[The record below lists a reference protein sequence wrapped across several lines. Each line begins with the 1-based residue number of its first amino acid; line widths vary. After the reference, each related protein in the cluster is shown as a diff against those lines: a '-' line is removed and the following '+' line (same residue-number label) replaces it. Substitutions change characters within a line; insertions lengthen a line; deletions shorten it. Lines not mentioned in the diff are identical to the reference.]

1 MRRTSTI
8 ASIALLAIS
17 IAIPSSN
24 AAIKSG
30 NVCKKA
36 GITIID
42 SGRKYTCVKQGKK
55 LVWNKV
61 VVAKTPTPTPSPKPK
76 TTPTPK
82 PTPTFIEPVK
92 ATSFSNLI
100 ENSDGLTYWAWKLVQ
115 ERMSN
120 LGKANVEFNI
130 EVGPNTKLNFENPIQ
145 AFQDTANFYSSFEQ
159 VSKYYAIFYDHADV
173 QWAMELDQKYS
184 ANPRQNQVRDN
195 CLIQSKC
202 NGGNAYVDSK
212 LTGFTYIASSPEFSS
227 EKIRGLGVIEAH
239 EYFHTIQFL
248 PIVKSQ
254 QIGNP
259 IVWPPDWVREGSAQ
273 WLSTSMYFKKFE
285 DLINYQKLDSE
296 NDLYRG
302 KISSKEILNV
312 LTINDGVSKNGW
324 LAFSVGAKVME
335 IFVVLKGVDVV
346 LDFYI
351 DGSKGISFET
361 SFEKIFGMSWNS
373 AKPIIAD
380 AISKKYQ

>member
-1 MRRTSTI
+1 M
-8 ASIALLAIS
+8 
-17 IAIPSSN
+17 
-24 AAIKSG
+24 
-30 NVCKKA
+30 
-36 GITIID
+36 
-42 SGRKYTCVKQGKK
+42 
-55 LVWNKV
+55 
-61 VVAKTPTPTPSPKPK
+61 
-76 TTPTPK
+76 
-82 PTPTFIEPVK
+82 
-92 ATSFSNLI
+92 
-100 ENSDGLTYWAWKLVQ
+100 
-115 ERMSN
+115 
-120 LGKANVEFNI
+120 
-130 EVGPNTKLNFENPIQ
+130 
-145 AFQDTANFYSSFEQ
+145 
-159 VSKYYAIFYDHADV
+159 
-173 QWAMELDQKYS
+173 
-184 ANPRQNQVRDN
+184 
-195 CLIQSKC
+195 
-202 NGGNAYVDSK
+202 
-212 LTGFTYIASSPEFSS
+212 
-227 EKIRGLGVIEAH
+227 
-239 EYFHTIQFL
+239 
-248 PIVKSQ
+248 
-254 QIGNP
+254 
-259 IVWPPDWVREGSAQ
+259 WPPDWVREGSAQ